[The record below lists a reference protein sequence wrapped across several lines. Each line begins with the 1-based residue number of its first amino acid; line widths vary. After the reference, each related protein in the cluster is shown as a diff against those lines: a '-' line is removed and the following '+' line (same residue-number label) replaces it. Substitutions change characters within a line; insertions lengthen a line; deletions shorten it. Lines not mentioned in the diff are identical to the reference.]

1 MGYHHHTTAH
11 CSEALILRISH
22 MHHLQLAPLGAWP
35 GYQKFNETKIG
46 FSFLKSRERWNF
58 CGFLIA
64 LYPNYLRELMIS
76 IPHNLSNLDG
86 LINGLAL
93 LQCND
98 RLQRISGT
106 LAVVPLWG
114 TVWQYLACIAHLNNS
129 LNLFASKLVRGVS
142 AASSVYTTNLK
153 MISYS
158 IDNTQA

>member
-22 MHHLQLAPLGAWP
+22 MHHLQLAPHWAWP

-46 FSFLKSRERWNF
+46 LSFLKSREHLNF
-58 CGFLIA
+58 CGFLVA
-64 LYPNYLRELMIS
+64 LSPNRLRELIS
-76 IPHNLSNLDG
+76 IPHILSNLDG

-93 LQCND
+93 LQCNV

-142 AASSVYTTNLK
+142 AAWSVYTTNFK
-153 MISYS
+153 MISYG
-158 IDNTQA
+158 IDNTHA